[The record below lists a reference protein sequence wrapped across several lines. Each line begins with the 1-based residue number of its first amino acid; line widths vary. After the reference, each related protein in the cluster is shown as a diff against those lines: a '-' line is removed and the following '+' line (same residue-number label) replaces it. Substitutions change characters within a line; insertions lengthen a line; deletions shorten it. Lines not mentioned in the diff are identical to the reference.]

1 MHPALAHCRSSLAR
15 TLARALVAVTLSAAA
30 VGAMAQEISFGVIA
44 TDSASTQRERWEP
57 FFRDME
63 KKTGLTVRS
72 FYAPDYAG
80 VIEAMRFN
88 KVQVAWYGN
97 KAAMEAVDRAN
108 GEIFAQVMYADGT
121 FGYHA
126 LLIAHKDSPY
136 NSVED
141 VLKNGKNINF
151 SIGDPNSTSGFLV
164 PTFYIF
170 ARNGVDHR
178 TAFKTVRNASHGANI
193 QAVLAR
199 QVDVATNNTED
210 MGKLQQTRP
219 ELYSQLK
226 ILWRSPMIPSDPFVW
241 RKDLD
246 PAVKAKLKSFVL
258 NYAKTDPEEKR
269 ILGVIYN
276 YGGFRDS
283 NNDQLI
289 PIRQLELFRDRAR
302 IAADDKLA
310 ADEKTRQLAEIDRR
324 LAALSPK

>member
-1 MHPALAHCRSSLAR
+1 MIKTTRRLALAALATLSLA
-15 TLARALVAVTLSAAA
+15 AAHTA
-30 VGAMAQEISFGVIA
+30 AQAQEINFGVIA

-63 KKTGLTVRS
+63 KKTGLTIKS

-97 KAAMEAVDRAN
+97 KAAMEAVDRAQ
-108 GEIFAQVMYADGT
+108 GEIFAQVMYADGS

-136 NSVED
+136 NNLDD
-141 VLKNGKNINF
+141 VLKNSKNINF

-170 ARNGVDHR
+170 ARNGIDHR
-178 TAFKTVRNASHGANI
+178 TAFKTIRNASHGANL
-193 QAVLAR
+193 QAVLAK

-210 MGKLQQTRP
+210 YGKLQTSRP
-219 ELYSQLK
+219 ELASQVK
-226 ILWRSPMIPSDPFVW
+226 VLWRSPLIPSDPFVW

-246 PAVKAKLKSFVL
+246 PAVKAKLRNFVL

-289 PIRQLELFRDRAR
+289 PIRQLELFRDRAKVQN
-302 IAADDKLA
+302 DEKMA
-310 ADEKTRQLAEIDRR
+310 ADEKTKQLADIDRK
-324 LAALSPK
+324 LAALSGK

>member
-1 MHPALAHCRSSLAR
+1 MTAPLRRLLAGISLAS
-15 TLARALVAVTLSAAA
+15 LALHTGLIH
-30 VGAMAQEISFGVIA
+30 AQEISFGVIA

-63 KKTGLTVRS
+63 KKTGLTIKS

-88 KVQVAWYGN
+88 KIQVAWYGN

-108 GEIFAQVMYADGT
+108 GEIFAQVMYADGSI
-121 FGYHA
+121 GYHG

-136 NSVED
+136 NNLDD
-141 VLKNGKNINF
+141 VLKNSKSINF

-164 PTFYIF
+164 PTYYVF
-170 ARNGVDHR
+170 AKNNVDHR

-193 QAVLAR
+193 QAVLAK

-210 MGKLQQTRP
+210 MGKLEASKP
-219 ELYSQLK
+219 ELFSQLK
-226 ILWRSPMIPSDPFVW
+226 VLWTSPLIPSDPFVY

-246 PAVKAKLKSFVL
+246 PAVRAKLKAFVL
-258 NYAKTDPEEKR
+258 GYAKTDPQEKAT
-269 ILGVIYN
+269 LKVIYN

-289 PIRQLELFRDRAR
+289 PIRQLELFRDRAKT
-302 IAADDKLA
+302 AADDKLD
-310 ADEKTRQLAEIDRR
+310 ADEKTKLLAEIDRK
-324 LAALSPK
+324 LAALAK

>member
-1 MHPALAHCRSSLAR
+1 MSQKFRHALACTTFSVV
-15 TLARALVAVTLSAAA
+15 ALGVTVAQ
-30 VGAMAQEISFGVIA
+30 AQEISFGIIA
-44 TDSASTQRERWEP
+44 TDAASVQRERWEP

-63 KKTGLTVRS
+63 KKTGLTVKS

-88 KVQVAWYGN
+88 KIQVAWYGN

-121 FGYHA
+121 FGYHG

-136 NSVED
+136 NNLDD
-141 VLKNGKNINF
+141 VLKNSKNINF

-164 PTFYIF
+164 PTFYVF
-170 ARNGVDHR
+170 AQNGVDHR

-193 QAVLAR
+193 QAVLAK

-210 MGKLQQTRP
+210 MGKLETSKP
-219 ELYSQLK
+219 ELFNQLK
-226 ILWRSPMIPSDPFVW
+226 VLWRSPLIPSDPFVY

-246 PAVKAKLKSFVL
+246 PAVKSKLKNFVL
-258 NYAKTDPEEKR
+258 GYAKTDPQEQS
-269 ILGVIYN
+269 ILKAIYN

-283 NNDQLI
+283 NNDQLR
-289 PIRQLELFRDRAR
+289 PIRQLELFRDRAK
-302 IAADDKLA
+302 AASDEKLS
-310 ADEKTRQLAEIDRR
+310 ADEKTKMLAEIDRK
-324 LAALSPK
+324 LAALGK

>member
-1 MHPALAHCRSSLAR
+1 MNRITRRLAITGLATL
-15 TLARALVAVTLSAAA
+15 TLAAAQ
-30 VGAMAQEISFGVIA
+30 VQVKAQDISFGVIA

-63 KKTGLTVRS
+63 KKTGLSVKS

-108 GEIFAQVMYADGT
+108 GEIFAQVMYTDGT

-136 NSVED
+136 NTLDD
-141 VLKNGKNINF
+141 VLKGARNINF

-164 PTFYIF
+164 PTFYVF
-170 ARNGVDHR
+170 AKNGVDHR
-178 TAFKTVRNASHGANI
+178 TAFKTIRSASHGANL

-210 MGKLQQTRP
+210 LGKLQLSKP
-219 ELYSQLK
+219 ELASQVK
-226 ILWRSPMIPSDPFVW
+226 VLWKSPLIPSDPFVW

-246 PAVKAKLKSFVL
+246 PAVKARLKSFVL
-258 NYAKTDPEEKR
+258 NYAKTDPEEKK
-269 ILGVIYN
+269 ILANIYS

-289 PIRQLELFRDRAR
+289 PIRQLELFRDRAK
-302 IAADDKLA
+302 AQADDKLSP
-310 ADEKTRQLAEIDRR
+310 DEKSKVLAEIDRKLTA
-324 LAALSPK
+324 LAGK